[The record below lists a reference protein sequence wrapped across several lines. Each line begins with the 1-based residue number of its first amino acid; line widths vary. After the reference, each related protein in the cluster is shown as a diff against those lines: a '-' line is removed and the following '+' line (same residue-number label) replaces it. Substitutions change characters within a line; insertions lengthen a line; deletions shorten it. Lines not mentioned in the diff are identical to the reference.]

1 VFTINSCRP
10 NFGKK
15 STKIVTKCRIVLNL
29 LLIAKKFNKL
39 CRVQAVVV
47 ASISQGAIA
56 RFSPFTWEE
65 LTSNDA
71 LTYGISALV
80 AKVGRMLRFP
90 LGKRRSYEV

>member
-1 VFTINSCRP
+1 M
-10 NFGKK
+10 
-15 STKIVTKCRIVLNL
+15 
-29 LLIAKKFNKL
+29 
-39 CRVQAVVV
+39 